1 MSFEF
6 GIPRSD
12 LKNGLRRVPR
22 IRRNKMNK
30 NTKLIL
36 LVISALVLIIIF
48 REEIKL
54 VLTIIG
60 IFVVAGLIL
69 QWLDKNKH

>member
-1 MSFEF
+1 M
-6 GIPRSD
+6 GD
-12 LKNGLRRVPR
+12 
-22 IRRNKMNK
+22 NKMNK
-30 NTKLIL
+30 NTKFLL
-36 LVISALVLIIIF
+36 LVISGLVLIVIF

-69 QWLDKNKH
+69 QWLDKNKKVIKK

>member
-1 MSFEF
+1 MKFM
-6 GIPRSD
+6 GD
-12 LKNGLRRVPR
+12 
-22 IRRNKMNK
+22 NKMNK

-69 QWLDKNKH
+69 QWLDKNKD

>member
-1 MSFEF
+1 M
-6 GIPRSD
+6 GD
-12 LKNGLRRVPR
+12 
-22 IRRNKMNK
+22 NKMNK

-60 IFVVAGLIL
+60 IFVIAGLIL
-69 QWLDKNKH
+69 QWLDKNKD

>member
-1 MSFEF
+1 MGDNE
-6 GIPRSD
+6 
-12 LKNGLRRVPR
+12 
-22 IRRNKMNK
+22 MNK
-30 NTKLIL
+30 NTKFIL

-69 QWLDKNKH
+69 QWLEKNKD

>member
-1 MSFEF
+1 
-6 GIPRSD
+6 
-12 LKNGLRRVPR
+12 LKLTGD
-22 IRRNKMNK
+22 NKMNK
-30 NTKLIL
+30 NTKFLL
-36 LVISALVLIIIF
+36 LVVSALVLIVIF

-69 QWLDKNKH
+69 QWLDKNKD

>member
-1 MSFEF
+1 
-6 GIPRSD
+6 
-12 LKNGLRRVPR
+12 
-22 IRRNKMNK
+22 MNK

-36 LVISALVLIIIF
+36 LVILALVLIIIF

-54 VLTIIG
+54 VLIIIG

-69 QWLDKNKH
+69 QWLDKNKS

>member
-1 MSFEF
+1 M
-6 GIPRSD
+6 GD
-12 LKNGLRRVPR
+12 
-22 IRRNKMNK
+22 NKINK
-30 NTKLIL
+30 NTKILL

-69 QWLDKNKH
+69 QWLEKNKD

>member
-1 MSFEF
+1 M
-6 GIPRSD
+6 GD
-12 LKNGLRRVPR
+12 
-22 IRRNKMNK
+22 NKISK
-30 NTKLIL
+30 NTKILL

-69 QWLDKNKH
+69 QWLDKNKD

>member
-1 MSFEF
+1 MKLT
-6 GIPRSD
+6 GD
-12 LKNGLRRVPR
+12 
-22 IRRNKMNK
+22 NKMNK
-30 NTKLIL
+30 NTKFLL
-36 LVISALVLIIIF
+36 LVISALVLIVIF

-69 QWLDKNKH
+69 QWLDKNKD

>member
-1 MSFEF
+1 MKLTE
-6 GIPRSD
+6 D
-12 LKNGLRRVPR
+12 
-22 IRRNKMNK
+22 NKMNK
-30 NTKLIL
+30 NTKFLL
-36 LVISALVLIIIF
+36 LVISALVLIVIF

-69 QWLDKNKH
+69 QWLDKNKD

>member
-1 MSFEF
+1 M
-6 GIPRSD
+6 GD
-12 LKNGLRRVPR
+12 
-22 IRRNKMNK
+22 NKINK
-30 NTKLIL
+30 NTKILL

-60 IFVVAGLIL
+60 IFVVAGFIL
-69 QWLDKNKH
+69 QWLDKNKD

>member
-1 MSFEF
+1 M
-6 GIPRSD
+6 GD
-12 LKNGLRRVPR
+12 
-22 IRRNKMNK
+22 NKMNK
-30 NTKLIL
+30 NTKFIL

-69 QWLDKNKH
+69 QWLDKNNN

>member
-1 MSFEF
+1 
-6 GIPRSD
+6 
-12 LKNGLRRVPR
+12 
-22 IRRNKMNK
+22 MNK
-30 NTKLIL
+30 STKLVL
-36 LVISALVLIIIF
+36 LVISALILIIIF

-69 QWLDKNKH
+69 QWLDKNKN

>member
-1 MSFEF
+1 MKFI
-6 GIPRSD
+6 GD
-12 LKNGLRRVPR
+12 
-22 IRRNKMNK
+22 NKMNK
-30 NTKLIL
+30 NTKFLL
-36 LVISALVLIIIF
+36 LVISALVLIVIF

-69 QWLDKNKH
+69 QWLDKNKE

>member
-1 MSFEF
+1 
-6 GIPRSD
+6 
-12 LKNGLRRVPR
+12 
-22 IRRNKMNK
+22 MNK

-36 LVISALVLIIIF
+36 LVISALILIIIF
-48 REEIKL
+48 REEIKV

-69 QWLDKNKH
+69 QWLEKNKN

>member
-1 MSFEF
+1 
-6 GIPRSD
+6 
-12 LKNGLRRVPR
+12 
-22 IRRNKMNK
+22 MNK
-30 NTKLIL
+30 NTKLTL
-36 LVISALVLIIIF
+36 LVISALVLIIMF

-69 QWLDKNKH
+69 QWLDKNKKVIKKQSRIPYR

>member
-1 MSFEF
+1 MKLTE
-6 GIPRSD
+6 D
-12 LKNGLRRVPR
+12 
-22 IRRNKMNK
+22 NKMNK
-30 NTKLIL
+30 NTKFLL
-36 LVISALVLIIIF
+36 LVISVLVLIVIF

-69 QWLDKNKH
+69 QWLDKNKD